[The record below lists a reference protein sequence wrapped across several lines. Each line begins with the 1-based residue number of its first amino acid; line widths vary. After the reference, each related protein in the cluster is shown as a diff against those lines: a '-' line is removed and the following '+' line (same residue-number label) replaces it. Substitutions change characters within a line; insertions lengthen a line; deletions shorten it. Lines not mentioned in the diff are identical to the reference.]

1 MKTVAINKM
10 DYPLAPFPNAAT
22 RRELIHKVLDHLL
35 LVASCAGIAAALLLL
50 FAFA

>member
-1 MKTVAINKM
+1 MKTVVCKSTCRPAFP
-10 DYPLAPFPNAAT
+10 YPNAAT